1 MLNDERHYI
10 CKKALDLKSSS
21 LSDWDKGFIH
31 AITMTS
37 AGVPDS
43 FYFRLKILCEA
54 QDAQRSPV

>member
-1 MLNDERHYI
+1 MQKDDRYAI
-10 CKKALDLKSSS
+10 CRRALDLKASS

-31 AITMTS
+31 AVTMTS

-54 QDAQRSPV
+54 QNAQGTL